1 MREVMKK
8 THKDSYFMKV
18 KMSNTYSRESLGDE
32 RQIVLQVMVLN
43 EKEVIVEVV
52 AEGKYIVKGNTNV

>member
-1 MREVMKK
+1 MSEVMKK

-52 AEGKYIVKGNTNV
+52 AEGKYIVKGNKFE